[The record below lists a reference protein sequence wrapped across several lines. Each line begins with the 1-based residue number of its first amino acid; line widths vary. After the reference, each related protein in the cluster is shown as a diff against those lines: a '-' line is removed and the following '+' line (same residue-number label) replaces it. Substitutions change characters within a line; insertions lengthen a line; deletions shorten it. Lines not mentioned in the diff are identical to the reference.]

1 MTPWRQLGINQEAHG
16 SAGDQN
22 RIGFNSRVFQT
33 GADVLGFQVGV
44 IDEDLGFVQTGG
56 QQFVH
61 KGTDPF
67 QTEANLLA
75 AGSPPQGFS

>member
-16 SAGDQN
+16 SVGDQN
-22 RIGFNSRVFQT
+22 RMIGFEGRVFQA

-44 IDEDLGFVQTGG
+44 IGEDLGFVQTGG

-67 QTEANLLA
+67 QT
-75 AGSPPQGFS
+75 PT